1 MVLRFPQPQP
11 RGGVGLCVAAAVLG
25 VAAACLDRARTR
37 GGAGRDAPPD
47 AVADRF
53 PRGGPG
59 GGLVV
64 ARKTSHGVHGACSL
78 PTLVALGGGGACRG
92 RACLLVAR
100 TTPCTRRLDPE
111 PPEDLACRTATLRG
125 ESGRRGAR
133 QFGYS
138 RLGVPVGRR
147 RARSPHARQRAPH
160 APGGVRVDCRV
171 GVVRVHRLGSLR
183 HGAQSARGHRLCGT
197 GRVGLFIDGLRLAGA
212 VRCPRLRKPWGGEL
226 DSVVGDVRILHRERG
241 VARGWPQQAAALPSG
256 KLRGVL
262 TGGSQLVATA
272 CPCRP
277 CVFGGG
283 VVLAAWLVPPGNAPA
298 VRDGYAVC
306 GDAPRTLALYDG
318 TWRLRTVRPRVG
330 RDAVVPVRPVSRFPR
345 GIDLSG
351 VGRVALFGTCREWAY
366 LVKGVEVSCVED

>member
-1 MVLRFPQPQP
+1 MTFCRTLMGDSRAFLTVSPSYPQIFQ
-11 RGGVGLCVAAAVLG
+11 
-25 VAAACLDRARTR
+25 RTQSVFKPYQTSSTLITHR
-37 GGAGRDAPPD
+37 H
-47 AVADRF
+47 F
-53 PRGGPG
+53 F
-59 GGLVV
+59 LVV
-64 ARKTSHGVHGACSL
+64 VVHGACSL

-92 RACLLVAR
+92 RAGFLVAR

-111 PPEDLACRTATLRG
+111 PPEDLACRAATLRG

-283 VVLAAWLVPPGNAPA
+283 WCWRRGLSRLGTRRRCGTGMPSAAMRPGRSRSTTARGASARYDRASDGMPSFRSGPSRASRVESTFPA
-298 VRDGYAVC
+298 SGGWPC
-306 GDAPRTLALYDG
+306 S
-318 TWRLRTVRPRVG
+318 G
-330 RDAVVPVRPVSRFPR
+330 RAA
-345 GIDLSG
+345 SG
-351 VGRVALFGTCREWAY
+351 RI
-366 LVKGVEVSCVED
+366 S